1 MPARNELQKNNIY
14 LFKFARVMSEFG
26 ECCESGYCLIFQ
38 HFAGMLKHFDALARC
53 WLDHK
58 KFLK

>member
-26 ECCESGYCLIFQ
+26 E
-38 HFAGMLKHFDALARC
+38 
-53 WLDHK
+53 WLLLN
-58 KFLK
+58 FSAFCRNAETF